1 MCVRKVHKSSG
12 RVFCKKGGP
21 VFLMAE
27 IRHYEKENLSELEKF
42 LSWDNEGKIE
52 EDDLLSLCFDTFSIV
67 VICEKSVNRF

>member
-1 MCVRKVHKSSG
+1 
-12 RVFCKKGGP
+12 
-21 VFLMAE
+21 MAE